1 LADWENLEGTNV
13 TELHMTDKL
22 GRTIDYL
29 RLSITSK
36 CNLNCAYCKHSSA
49 DGGSMLTIEE
59 MKRIVKLFAKCG
71 IRKIRITGGEPLV
84 SDDVFEIIKT
94 CRELDE
100 IQDVALTT
108 NGILLPKMAKE
119 LKAAGLD
126 RVNISI
132 DSLNSRKYEQIAR
145 ADSLN
150 KALEGVDA
158 AIAAGLVPVKI
169 NTVLMF
175 DVNDDEIDDFISLA
189 KDRDVQVR
197 FIEYMPMGKEHDG
210 RFISAEEVLSTR
222 PQLKRCEDADGTK
235 LADDVTQKDTDGVET
250 LYQIEGYKG
259 KIGFITPV
267 SSPFCEKC
275 NRVRI
280 TADAKIRHCLGD
292 NLETDIRGILKE
304 NDETAAE
311 LIKAAIALKPE
322 KGFCSGFAT
331 NRGMGNIG
339 G

>member
-1 LADWENLEGTNV
+1 M

-49 DGGSMLTIEE
+49 DGESMLTLEE
-59 MKRIVKLFAKCG
+59 MKRIIKLFAKCG

-84 SDDVFEIIKT
+84 SDEVFEIIRICK
-94 CRELDE
+94 ESGE
-100 IQDVALTT
+100 IRDIALTT

-119 LKAAGLD
+119 LKLAGLD

-132 DSLNSRKYEQIAR
+132 DSLNSGKYKQIAR
-145 ADSLN
+145 ADSLAE
-150 KALEGVDA
+150 ALLGVDA
-158 AIAAGLVPVKI
+158 AIDAGLVPVKI
-169 NTVLMF
+169 NTVLMH

-197 FIEYMPMGKEHDG
+197 FIEYMPMGKQHEG

-222 PQLKRCEDADGTK
+222 PQLKRCDEADGTK
-235 LADDVTQKDTDGVET
+235 LADGVTRKGTDGVET
-250 LYQIEGYKG
+250 LYQIDGYKG

-292 NLETDIRGILKE
+292 NLETDLREILKE
-304 NDETAAE
+304 EDEMATE